1 MIKKDTIY
9 ALSSGNG
16 KSAVA
21 VFRISGLNSL
31 KIIKNLTKIKKINPR
46 RPLLSKIYKNSLKKT
61 PIDNCVITFMKAP
74 KSYTGEDCVEISSHG
89 GNAVISS
96 ILESLGKSK
105 LCRIGE
111 PGEFT
116 RRAFENNKLDLTQV
130 EAISDLVNAETESQR
145 IQALSQLDGNFSKK
159 IQKWSNEILNKLA
172 NIEAAIDFSEDE
184 IPKNLIKNN
193 KKAIKKITEEIKTY
207 LDDNKTGEL
216 IRSGVRIAIL
226 GSPNTGKSS
235 LINYLAK
242 RELSIVSKIKG
253 TTRDVLELNFDIR
266 GIQMIFCDTA
276 GLRAPKN
283 RIEEYGIKK
292 ALETGKKSYI
302 NVILIKKKEE
312 IEKYNKIFENILFVQ
327 SKNDKKNIKN
337 LGKKVI
343 KISSKNGF
351 GINVLLDKIYNKINT
366 SNNPYS
372 NPRITQER
380 HRQLLNLTLENL
392 LESNKIDQ
400 IDLIAE
406 EIRSASSNISKITGK
421 NDIDDILDIIFNDFC
436 IGK

>member
-1 MIKKDTIY
+1 M
-9 ALSSGNG
+9 
-16 KSAVA
+16 
-21 VFRISGLNSL
+21 
-31 KIIKNLTKIKKINPR
+31 NLLPR
-46 RPLLSKIYKNSLKKT
+46 DRLI
-61 PIDNCVITFMKAP
+61 
-74 KSYTGEDCVEISSHG
+74 
-89 GNAVISS
+89 
-96 ILESLGKSK
+96 
-105 LCRIGE
+105 
-111 PGEFT
+111 
-116 RRAFENNKLDLTQV
+116 
-130 EAISDLVNAETESQR
+130 
-145 IQALSQLDGNFSKK
+145 
-159 IQKWSNEILNKLA
+159 
-172 NIEAAIDFSEDE
+172 AAIAQTVIFWGGFGSRTNRGH
-184 IPKNLIKNN
+184 ICPNLSW
-193 KKAIKKITEEIKTY
+193 
-207 LDDNKTGEL
+207 LDPAAL
-216 IRSGVRIAIL
+216 M
-226 GSPNTGKSS
+226 P
-235 LINYLAK
+235 
-242 RELSIVSKIKG
+242 
-253 TTRDVLELNFDIR
+253 FDIR